1 MIGDFNSASAKANR
15 EDDLDGIWDVS
26 HTANP
31 AASSAFGAD
40 QTSNLGYPSASGETD
55 YNASNSFSLSSD
67 DSYGGSGYAYD
78 SGYGS
83 AYGEGSGYGEGSA
96 YDSGSG
102 YGSNQN
108 APAEE
113 VPFNYDYHQ
122 NNYDYS
128 KDDGGYAS
136 DYGTDTYGSD
146 SYSSGSY
153 GEAGEGSDSVG
164 FNYND
169 LFGAP
174 SAQSTASE
182 TQNYYT
188 SPSNA
193 AADAATTAAS
203 AGAFASSDSEEEP
216 PKKLSTTSGSAR
228 RRRKKAAAQAAAAA
242 AAAEAEAQSSAAS
255 KKGKKQSGKVSST
268 YDFLWESDKRRTP
281 AKGTAGTTTVVE
293 SDTDYLLLP
302 HPDIFNSYPP
312 EVQRKIMEWADRDV
326 RARRDDE
333 SQRQDALVRAKAAR
347 ERLAVSVP
355 VSIIVLCIL
364 CAAITG
370 IVTKSAVFVIAFL
383 SIALAIILSM
393 YFTRK
398 NDLFAYAEY
407 EEDEEEE
414 EE

>member
-15 EDDLDGIWDVS
+15 EDGLDGIWDVS

-31 AASSAFGAD
+31 AAPSAFGAD
-40 QTSNLGYPSASGETD
+40 QTSNFGYPSASGEAD
-55 YNASNSFSLSSD
+55 YNASNSFSVSSD
-67 DSYGGSGYAYD
+67 DSYGASGYAYD

-96 YDSGSG
+96 SAYDSG
-102 YGSNQN
+102 YGSNQS

-113 VPFNYDYHQ
+113 APFNYDYHK

-136 DYGTDTYGSD
+136 DNSTDAYGSD
-146 SYSSGSY
+146 SYGSGN
-153 GEAGEGSDSVG
+153 EAGDGSDSVG

-169 LFGAP
+169 LFGSP
-174 SAQSTASE
+174 SAQSTTSE
-182 TQNYYT
+182 AENYYSST
-188 SPSNA
+188 SN
-193 AADAATTAAS
+193 AADAATTKAS
-203 AGAFASSDSEEEP
+203 TGAFASSDSEEEA

-242 AAAEAEAQSSAAS
+242 AAAEAEAQSSAPS

-407 EEDEEEE
+407 EEDDEEEE
-414 EE
+414 E